1 MRRTTYFLL
10 SFKNVLSIL
19 EKKVNKGGAR
29 AKRKNIDLT
38 NARPIWSNKLEPFEK
53 NCIQKQGNY
62 CKILF

>member
-1 MRRTTYFLL
+1 MFCQYLR
-10 SFKNVLSIL
+10 
-19 EKKVNKGGAR
+19 KKVNKGGAR